1 MYINLALSIL
11 DDLGIGRREPIIT
24 ALCPDDVDSEGL
36 RDEVGGFTKAA
47 QRAYLGS
54 YYLSST

>member
-11 DDLGIGRREPIIT
+11 DDLGIGRRDSIT
-24 ALCPDDVDSEGL
+24 TGLCEDNVEEEGL
-36 RDEVGGFTKAA
+36 MNELGFSKAA
-47 QRAYLGS
+47 QRAYLGC